1 MKNRKRSGQ
10 AMVEYIIIVV
20 VIAIAALAV
29 FGYLGGAAT
38 KKVAGATSSLD
49 ETIGKKAADAVEDST
64 LGTLKTLDKTGISS
78 SDSGNGN

>member
-29 FGYLGGAAT
+29 FGYFGGAVQE
-38 KKVAGATSSLD
+38 KVAGATSSID
-49 ETIGKKAADAVEDST
+49 SGTHGSKAQAEVEESGTTADS
-64 LGTLKTLDKTGISS
+64 LKTLKKTGIE
-78 SDSGNGN
+78 

>member
-1 MKNRKRSGQ
+1 MKHDSRRSGQ
-10 AMVEYIIIVV
+10 TMVEYIIIVV

-49 ETIGKKAADAVEDST
+49 EEIGEKAAGAVEDST
-64 LGTLKTLDKTGISS
+64 LGTLKKLDKTGISTPEG
-78 SDSGNGN
+78 D

>member
-29 FGYLGGAAT
+29 FGYFGGAVQE
-38 KKVAGATSSLD
+38 KVAGATSSID
-49 ETIGKKAADAVEDST
+49 SGSHASDAQGAVQDTTSDS
-64 LGTLKTLDKTGISS
+64 LKTLKKTGIE
-78 SDSGNGN
+78 

>member
-1 MKNRKRSGQ
+1 MKNRSRSGQ

-49 ETIGKKAADAVEDST
+49 EEIGEKAASAVQDST
-64 LGTLKTLDKTGISS
+64 LGTLKKLDKTGIGSEEG
-78 SDSGNGN
+78 SGD

>member
-29 FGYLGGAAT
+29 FGYFGGAVQE
-38 KKVAGATSSLD
+38 KVAGATSSID
-49 ETIGKKAADAVEDST
+49 SGRAKDVQSEVEDST
-64 LGTLKTLDKTGISS
+64 RESLKSLKKTGIE
-78 SDSGNGN
+78 